1 MTPEDLNAAF
11 MMTGY
16 AASLATA
23 VWIASFT
30 YIYKLPKHFGYMEY
44 DRNVVTNC
52 FMKWG
57 SDWTCDAFNSHFIAG
72 LAPIAQTIIWI
83 ILLAA
88 PSKEMWEFYAEW
100 ISLGGLYAIPG
111 AYTVAV
117 IFHIL
122 GFIFQKGV
130 FSTAYW
136 TAFGLLAGALGFLTG
151 SAV

>member
-1 MTPEDLNAAF
+1 MTPEDLQAAF

-30 YIYKLPKHFGYMEY
+30 WIYKLPMHFGYMEY
-44 DRNVVTNC
+44 DRNVATNC

-57 SDWTCDAFNSHFIAG
+57 KDWICDGWNSHLIAG

-88 PSKEMWEFYAEW
+88 PSKEMWEFYA
-100 ISLGGLYAIPG
+100 
-111 AYTVAV
+111 
-117 IFHIL
+117 
-122 GFIFQKGV
+122 
-130 FSTAYW
+130 
-136 TAFGLLAGALGFLTG
+136 
-151 SAV
+151 